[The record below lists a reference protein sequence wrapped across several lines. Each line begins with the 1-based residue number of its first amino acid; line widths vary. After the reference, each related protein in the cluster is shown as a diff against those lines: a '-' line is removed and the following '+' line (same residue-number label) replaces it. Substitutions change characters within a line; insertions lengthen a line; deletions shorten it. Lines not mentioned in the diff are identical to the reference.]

1 MEKEFFKFLKS
12 NKNSQVFEYRKS
24 SKMMVIKV
32 KINDVLDILY
42 SLDVS
47 DRNLFDFRKPF
58 EYCGIYNKGNN
69 LLFNPTY
76 SLYNNVLGWK
86 YDDKRIVDSNS
97 LYESIKQDMNDRM
110 KELIDYDVKELF
122 NYHKYKLLDKV
133 VDNDV
138 IDYFMQSISSENLE
152 ENYIEYNERKPSD
165 IINYLSNK
173 EEFIETEARE
183 YIFDHKDTVLR
194 NMKILE
200 EKRKILK
207 KIEENK
213 NHPYYKIREIVNV
226 LNEND
231 CDAVNLTICKNGIEQ
246 TFKYDISELI
256 CYQYSY
262 LTNYGIKS
270 LQERTQFQKNFGV
283 WEDFHYED
291 IVKMTYRGKTI
302 YEDSNYEM
310 EHTL

>member
-1 MEKEFFKFLKS
+1 MEKEFFEFLKS
-12 NKNSQVFEYRKS
+12 DKISQVFDYAES

-32 KINDVLDILY
+32 KSNDVLDILY

-47 DRNLFDFRKPF
+47 DKNLFDFRKSF
-58 EYCGIYNKGNN
+58 EYCGIYNKENN

-76 SLYNNVLGWK
+76 SLYNNILGWK
-86 YDDKRIVDSNS
+86 SDDKRIVNSNS
-97 LYESIKQDMNDRM
+97 LYESIKQDMDNRM

-122 NYHKYKLLDKV
+122 DYDKYKLLDKI
-133 VDNDV
+133 VDDDV
-138 IDYFMQSISSENLE
+138 MDYFMKGISSENLE
-152 ENYIEYNERKPSD
+152 KNYIEYNERKPSD
-165 IINYLSNK
+165 IIDYLSNK

-183 YIFDHKDTVLR
+183 YIFDHKDTILR

-200 EKRKILK
+200 EKRKTLK
-207 KIEENK
+207 KIEEDK

-231 CDAVNLTICKNGIEQ
+231 CDAVNLTICKNGVEQ

-256 CYQYSY
+256 FYPYPY
-262 LTNYGIKS
+262 LSIYGIKS
-270 LQERTQFQKNFGV
+270 LQERNQFQNNFGV
-283 WEDFHYED
+283 WENFHYED

-302 YEDSNYEM
+302 YEDSNYGV